1 MSEMVN
7 QAAEA
12 DLDRSE
18 ERSEHGVD
26 GMLEERDPSAMT
38 LSVFGQL
45 LEPEGIAPAQD
56 FAESGRLI
64 CEQTPSIEL
73 RAKIRFILNED
84 IQFDVGA
91 GDDVRRLMRHWRA
104 ELSPQ
109 IENTDEDLFVSGFAD
124 DEALADLAS
133 EAPIIRLVNHL
144 FARALDLDASDI
156 HFEPNE
162 NYLDIRCRVDGIMT
176 RIERLPVK
184 IHTAVASRLKLMAKL
199 DIGEKRLPQD
209 GRIDYKVGNKQLDM
223 RVSTLP
229 GVHGESVV
237 LRILDRSDTA
247 VSLKQLGMPEK
258 ILEQYQGIINQPHGM
273 VLITGPTGSGKT
285 TTLYATLEKINSE
298 AQKIITVEDPV
309 EYQLDGITQIQ
320 ANASIGLSFAQGL
333 RSIVRQDPDV
343 LMIGE
348 IRDHETAEIA
358 IESALTGHLVFS
370 TLHTND
376 AAGAVTRL
384 QDMGVQ
390 GYLISSSLL
399 AIQAQRLVRRVC
411 TDCAEVHPLNI
422 DEAAALEIDID
433 SIAEIRRGSGC
444 ERCGQTGYRGR
455 VGLYELLIMTD
466 AIRHHI
472 AAGADANIIRD
483 EAIRE
488 GMKTLRQDAL
498 EKLSDGMTTP
508 EEVVRVT
515 RAI

>member
-1 MSEMVN
+1 MPYSPV
-7 QAAEA
+7 
-12 DLDRSE
+12 
-18 ERSEHGVD
+18 
-26 GMLEERDPSAMT
+26 T
-38 LSVFGQL
+38 LSIFTQL
-45 LEPEGIAPAQD
+45 LEPEGIAPAKD
-56 FAESGRLI
+56 FEESGSLI
-64 CEQTPSIEL
+64 CNQLPSIAF
-73 RAKIRFILNED
+73 RSKVRFIVGE
-84 IQFDVGA
+84 IVRFKVGA
-91 GDDVRRLMRHWRA
+91 DEEVRRLMKYWRA

-109 IENTDEDLFVSGFAD
+109 IESNEDERFVSGFED
-124 DEALADLAS
+124 DEELIDLAS

-144 FARALDLDASDI
+144 FARALDLNASDI

-162 NYLDIRCRVDGIMT
+162 AYLNVRCRVDGIMT
-176 RIERLPVK
+176 RIERLPVR

-209 GRIDYKVGNKQLDM
+209 GRINYQIGSKQLDM

-237 LRILDRSDTA
+237 LRILDRSDTT
-247 VSLKQLGMPEK
+247 VDLSRLGMPDNV
-258 ILEQYQGIINQPHGM
+258 LTNYQGVISQPHGM
-273 VLITGPTGSGKT
+273 ILITGPTGSGKT

-298 AQKIITVEDPV
+298 RQKIITVEDPV
-309 EYQLDGITQIQ
+309 EYQLEGITQIQ
-320 ANASIGLSFAQGL
+320 ANASIGLSFAAGL
-333 RSIVRQDPDV
+333 RSIVRQDPDI
-343 LMIGE
+343 LMVGE

-384 QDMGVQ
+384 QDMGVE

-411 TDCAEVHPLNI
+411 TDCAETHFLSE
-422 DEAAALEIDID
+422 DEAIVLEIGI
-433 SIAEIRRGSGC
+433 SSCPKIQRGKGC
-444 ERCGQTGYRGR
+444 DRCGHTGYRGR
-455 VGLYELLIMTD
+455 VGLYELLMMSD

-472 AAGADANIIRD
+472 ASGADANIIRD
-483 EAIRE
+483 EAIIE
-488 GMKTLRQDAL
+488 GMKTLREDAI
-498 EKLSDGMTTP
+498 EKLKAGLTTP

>member
-1 MSEMVN
+1 M
-7 QAAEA
+7 
-12 DLDRSE
+12 
-18 ERSEHGVD
+18 
-26 GMLEERDPSAMT
+26 
-38 LSVFGQL
+38 
-45 LEPEGIAPAQD
+45 
-56 FAESGRLI
+56 
-64 CEQTPSIEL
+64 
-73 RAKIRFILNED
+73 
-84 IQFDVGA
+84 
-91 GDDVRRLMRHWRA
+91 
-104 ELSPQ
+104 
-109 IENTDEDLFVSGFAD
+109 
-124 DEALADLAS
+124 
-133 EAPIIRLVNHL
+133 NHL

-176 RIERLPVK
+176 RIERLPIK

-209 GRIDYKVGNKQLDM
+209 GRIDYKVGSKQLDM

-285 TTLYATLEKINSE
+285 TTLYATLEKINRE

-390 GYLISSSLL
+390 GY
-399 AIQAQRLVRRVC
+399 
-411 TDCAEVHPLNI
+411 PN
-422 DEAAALEIDID
+422 
-433 SIAEIRRGSGC
+433 
-444 ERCGQTGYRGR
+444 
-455 VGLYELLIMTD
+455 
-466 AIRHHI
+466 
-472 AAGADANIIRD
+472 
-483 EAIRE
+483 
-488 GMKTLRQDAL
+488 
-498 EKLSDGMTTP
+498 
-508 EEVVRVT
+508 
-515 RAI
+515 

>member
-1 MSEMVN
+1 MSEV
-7 QAAEA
+7 
-12 DLDRSE
+12 
-18 ERSEHGVD
+18 
-26 GMLEERDPSAMT
+26 LEQNYPISLAT
-38 LSVFGQL
+38 FSQL
-45 LEPEGIAPAQD
+45 LEPAGIAPAQNYAD
-56 FAESGRLI
+56 SSVLVCHEAPDI
-64 CEQTPSIEL
+64 PL
-73 RAKIRFILNED
+73 RSKIRFILGAQTKFRVSD
-84 IQFDVGA
+84 IDEVA
-91 GDDVRRLMRHWRA
+91 RLMKFWRA

-109 IENTDEDLFVSGFAD
+109 IEQSDDIFVSGYED
-124 DEALADLAS
+124 DEELKDLAS

-144 FARALDLDASDI
+144 FARALDLNASDI

-162 NYLDIRCRVDGIMT
+162 DYLDVRCRVDGIMT
-176 RIERLPVK
+176 RIERLPNN

-209 GRIDYKVGNKQLDM
+209 GRIDSRIGSKQLDM

-247 VSLKQLGMPEK
+247 VSLQQLGMPQT
-258 ILEQYQGIINQPHGM
+258 ILKTYQQLITQPHGM
-273 VLITGPTGSGKT
+273 ILITGPTGSGKT

-298 AQKIITVEDPV
+298 EQKIITVEDPV

-320 ANASIGLSFAQGL
+320 ANASIGLSFAAGL

-343 LMIGE
+343 LMVGE

-384 QDMGVQ
+384 QDMGVE

-399 AIQAQRLVRRVC
+399 AIQAQRLVRRIC
-411 TDCAEVHPLNI
+411 EECKQQHPI
-422 DEAAALEIDID
+422 SADEANVLTVDAKDYPYIY
-433 SIAEIRRGSGC
+433 RGQGC
-444 ERCGQTGYRGR
+444 ERCANTGYRSR
-455 VGLYELLIMTD
+455 VGLYELLVMSD

-472 AAGADANIIRD
+472 ASGADANIIR
-483 EAIRE
+483 EQAIKE

-498 EKLSDGMTTP
+498 EKLAAGLTTP

-515 RAI
+515 RAL

>member
-1 MSEMVN
+1 MSP
-7 QAAEA
+7 
-12 DLDRSE
+12 L
-18 ERSEHGVD
+18 
-26 GMLEERDPSAMT
+26 T
-38 LSVFGQL
+38 LPLFSQL
-45 LEPEGIAPAQD
+45 LEPEGIAPAHD
-56 FAESGRLI
+56 YARSGLLV
-64 CEQTPSIEL
+64 CNALPDIEL
-73 RAKIRFILNED
+73 RARIRFIA
-84 IQFDVGA
+84 GA
-91 GDDVRRLMRHWRA
+91 GVRFRRGKGDEVSRLMKHWRA

-109 IENTDEDLFVSGFAD
+109 IDQGAEVFVSGFDD
-124 DEALADLAS
+124 DEDLKDMAS

-144 FARALDLDASDI
+144 FARALDLNASDI

-162 NYLDIRCRVDGIMT
+162 DHLDVRCRVDGIMT
-176 RIERLPVK
+176 RIERLPIK
-184 IHTAVASRLKLMAKL
+184 IHTAVASRLKLMARL

-209 GRIDYKVGNKQLDM
+209 GRIDSRIGNKQLDM

-247 VSLKQLGMPEK
+247 VSLQQLGMPEA
-258 ILEQYQGIINQPHGM
+258 ILGTYQQLITQPHGM
-273 VLITGPTGSGKT
+273 ILITGPTGSGKT

-298 AQKIITVEDPV
+298 KQKIITVEDPV
-309 EYQLDGITQIQ
+309 EYQLEGITQIQ
-320 ANASIGLSFAQGL
+320 ANASIGLSFAAGL

-343 LMIGE
+343 LMVGE

-384 QDMGVQ
+384 QDMGVE

-411 TDCAEVHPLNI
+411 SDCKVAQPI
-422 DEAAALEIDID
+422 SMDEANVLQIN
-433 SIAEIRRGSGC
+433 AEDYPILQRGTGC
-444 ERCGQTGYRGR
+444 ERCGGTGYRGR
-455 VGLYELLIMTD
+455 IGLYELLVMSD

-472 AAGADANIIRD
+472 ASGADANVIR
-483 EAIRE
+483 EQAIRE

-498 EKLSDGMTTP
+498 EKLAAGLTTP

-515 RAI
+515 RAL

>member
-1 MSEMVN
+1 
-7 QAAEA
+7 
-12 DLDRSE
+12 
-18 ERSEHGVD
+18 
-26 GMLEERDPSAMT
+26 
-38 LSVFGQL
+38 
-45 LEPEGIAPAQD
+45 
-56 FAESGRLI
+56 
-64 CEQTPSIEL
+64 
-73 RAKIRFILNED
+73 
-84 IQFDVGA
+84 
-91 GDDVRRLMRHWRA
+91 
-104 ELSPQ
+104 
-109 IENTDEDLFVSGFAD
+109 
-124 DEALADLAS
+124 
-133 EAPIIRLVNHL
+133 
-144 FARALDLDASDI
+144 
-156 HFEPNE
+156 
-162 NYLDIRCRVDGIMT
+162 
-176 RIERLPVK
+176 
-184 IHTAVASRLKLMAKL
+184 
-199 DIGEKRLPQD
+199 
-209 GRIDYKVGNKQLDM
+209 
-223 RVSTLP
+223 
-229 GVHGESVV
+229 
-237 LRILDRSDTA
+237 
-247 VSLKQLGMPEK
+247 MPEK
-258 ILEQYQGIINQPHGM
+258 ILDQYQSIISQPHGM

-298 AQKIITVEDPV
+298 KQKIITVEDPV

-320 ANASIGLSFAQGL
+320 ANASIGLSFAEGL

-411 TDCAEVHPLNI
+411 TDCAVTEALNE
-422 DEAAALEIDID
+422 DEAAALQIELGHIV
-433 SIAEIRRGSGC
+433 EVRRGSGC

-455 VGLYELLIMTD
+455 VGLYELLVMSD

-472 AAGADANIIRD
+472 ATGADANIIRE
-483 EAIRE
+483 EAIKE

-498 EKLSDGMTTP
+498 EKLNDGLTTP

>member
-1 MSEMVN
+1 MNYAPITM
-7 QAAEA
+7 
-12 DLDRSE
+12 
-18 ERSEHGVD
+18 
-26 GMLEERDPSAMT
+26 P
-38 LSVFGQL
+38 VFSQL
-45 LEPEGIAPAQD
+45 LEPQGIAPAQD
-56 FAESGRLI
+56 FEESGKLA
-64 CEQTPSIEL
+64 CSQLPSMEL
-73 RAKIRFILNED
+73 RAKIRFIVGEPVR
-84 IQFDVGA
+84 FDLRK
-91 GDDVRRLMRHWRA
+91 DDEVRRLMKHWRA

-109 IENTDEDLFVSGFAD
+109 IDSGDEDIFVSGFED
-124 DEALADLAS
+124 DEELIDLAS

-144 FARALDLDASDI
+144 FARALDLNASDI

-162 NYLDIRCRVDGIMT
+162 NHLDVRCRVDGIMT
-176 RIERLPVK
+176 RIERLPIK
-184 IHTAVASRLKLMAKL
+184 IHTAVASRLKLMARL

-209 GRIDYKVGNKQLDM
+209 GRIDYQIGSKQLDM

-247 VSLKQLGMPEK
+247 VDLLALGMPQS
-258 ILEQYQGIINQPHGM
+258 ILKDYQNIISQPHGM
-273 VLITGPTGSGKT
+273 ILITGPTGSGKT

-298 AQKIITVEDPV
+298 KQKIITVEDPV
-309 EYQLDGITQIQ
+309 EYQLEGITQIQ
-320 ANASIGLSFAQGL
+320 ANAAIGLSFAAGL

-343 LMIGE
+343 LMVGE

-384 QDMGVQ
+384 QDMGVE

-411 TDCAEVHPLNI
+411 TDCSETVELNA
-422 DEAAALEIDID
+422 DEAAVLEIARSDCPTIN
-433 SIAEIRRGSGC
+433 RGTGC
-444 ERCGQTGYRGR
+444 ETCGQTGYRGR
-455 VGLYELLIMTD
+455 VGLYELLLMSD

-472 AAGADANIIRD
+472 ASGADANVIRD
-483 EAIRE
+483 QAIEE
-488 GMKTLRQDAL
+488 GMTTLREDAL
-498 EKLSDGMTTP
+498 IKLKAGLTTP

-515 RAI
+515 RAL

>member
-1 MSEMVN
+1 
-7 QAAEA
+7 
-12 DLDRSE
+12 
-18 ERSEHGVD
+18 
-26 GMLEERDPSAMT
+26 MT
-38 LSVFGQL
+38 LSIFTQL
-45 LEPEGIAPAQD
+45 LEPEGIAPAKD
-56 FAESGRLI
+56 FEESGSLI
-64 CEQTPSIEL
+64 CNQLPSIAF
-73 RAKIRFILNED
+73 RSKVRFIVGE
-84 IQFDVGA
+84 IVRFKVGA
-91 GDDVRRLMRHWRA
+91 DEEVRRLMRYWRA

-109 IENTDEDLFVSGFAD
+109 IESNEDDHFVSGFED
-124 DEALADLAS
+124 DEALIDLAS

-144 FARALDLDASDI
+144 FARALDLNASDI

-162 NYLDIRCRVDGIMT
+162 AYLNVRCRVDGIMT
-176 RIERLPVK
+176 RIERLPIR

-209 GRIDYKVGNKQLDM
+209 GRINYQIGSKQLDM

-237 LRILDRSDTA
+237 LRILDRSDTT
-247 VSLKQLGMPEK
+247 VDLSRLGMPGNV
-258 ILEQYQGIINQPHGM
+258 LTNYQSVISQPHGM
-273 VLITGPTGSGKT
+273 ILITGPTGSGKT

-298 AQKIITVEDPV
+298 RQKIITVEDPV
-309 EYQLDGITQIQ
+309 EYQLEGITQIQ
-320 ANASIGLSFAQGL
+320 ANASIGLSFAAGL
-333 RSIVRQDPDV
+333 RSIVRQDPDI
-343 LMIGE
+343 LMVGE

-384 QDMGVQ
+384 QDMGVE

-411 TDCAEVHPLNI
+411 TDCAETHFLSE
-422 DEAAALEIDID
+422 DEAIVLEIDI
-433 SIAEIRRGSGC
+433 STCPKIQRGKGC
-444 ERCGQTGYRGR
+444 ERCGHTGYRGR
-455 VGLYELLIMTD
+455 VGLYELLMMSD

-472 AAGADANIIRD
+472 ASGADANIIRD
-483 EAIRE
+483 EAIIE
-488 GMKTLRQDAL
+488 GMKTLREDAI
-498 EKLSDGMTTP
+498 EKLKAGLTTP

>member
-1 MSEMVN
+1 MITEPVK
-7 QAAEA
+7 AAEKAPDDA
-12 DLDRSE
+12 DAATAQRFADIQLAS
-18 ERSEHGVD
+18 
-26 GMLEERDPSAMT
+26 
-38 LSVFGQL
+38 FGQL
-45 LEPEGIAPAQD
+45 LEPAGIAPALD
-56 FAESGRLI
+56 YSNSGTLVYAGA
-64 CEQTPSIEL
+64 PSIEL
-73 RAKIRFILNED
+73 RAQIRFAVDAQIS
-84 IQFDVGA
+84 FRRGS
-91 GDDVRRLMRHWRA
+91 DDEVRRLLRHWRA
-104 ELSPQ
+104 ELSPTL
-109 IENTDEDLFVSGFAD
+109 ESGEEELFVSGFDD
-124 DEALADLAS
+124 DESLKDLAS

-162 NYLDIRCRVDGIMT
+162 NTLDVRCRVDGIMT
-176 RIERLPVK
+176 RIERLPIK
-184 IHTAVASRLKLMAKL
+184 IHTAVASRLKLMARL

-209 GRIDYKVGNKQLDM
+209 GRIDYKIGAKQLDM

-229 GVHGESVV
+229 GVHGESIV

-247 VSLKQLGMPEK
+247 VELVQLGMPQDLLARYES
-258 ILEQYQGIINQPHGM
+258 IVTQPHGM

-298 AQKIITVEDPV
+298 KQKIITVEDPV

-320 ANASIGLSFAQGL
+320 ANASIGLGFAAGL

-384 QDMGVQ
+384 QDMGVE

-411 TDCAEVHPLNI
+411 TDCAETHVLTD
-422 DEAAALEIDID
+422 DEARVLEIDARD
-433 SIAEIRRGSGC
+433 CPEIRRGSGC

-455 VGLYELLIMTD
+455 VGLYELLTMSD
-466 AIRHHI
+466 EIRHQI
-472 AAGADANIIRD
+472 ASGADANSIRD
-483 EAIRE
+483 EAIRG
-488 GMKTLRQDAL
+488 GMRTLRQDAL
-498 EKLSDGMTTP
+498 AKLRAGITTP

-515 RAI
+515 RAV

>member
-1 MSEMVN
+1 MSST
-7 QAAEA
+7 AEQ
-12 DLDRSE
+12 
-18 ERSEHGVD
+18 
-26 GMLEERDPSAMT
+26 PSNFEPMT
-38 LSVFGQL
+38 MPVFSQL
-45 LEPEGIAPAQD
+45 LEPQGIAPAQNYE
-56 FAESGRLI
+56 ATGTLVCSQI
-64 CEQTPSIEL
+64 PAIEL
-73 RAKIRFILNED
+73 RARIRFITGEKLRFE
-84 IQFDVGA
+84 IRS
-91 GDDVRRLMRHWRA
+91 DDEVRRLMKHWRA
-104 ELSPQ
+104 ELSPS
-109 IENTDEDLFVSGFAD
+109 IDSSEEEIFVSGFED
-124 DEALADLAS
+124 DEELIDLAS

-144 FARALDLDASDI
+144 FARALDLNASDI

-162 NYLDIRCRVDGIMT
+162 THLDVRCRVDGIMT

-209 GRIDYKVGNKQLDM
+209 GRIDYQIGSKQLDM

-247 VSLKQLGMPEK
+247 VDLQALGMPEDV
-258 ILEQYQGIINQPHGM
+258 LRRYQSVVTQPHGM
-273 VLITGPTGSGKT
+273 ILITGPTGSGKT
-285 TTLYATLEKINSE
+285 TTLYATLEKINNE
-298 AQKIITVEDPV
+298 KQKIITVEDPV

-320 ANASIGLSFAQGL
+320 ANASIGLSFASGL

-343 LMIGE
+343 LMVGE

-384 QDMGVQ
+384 QDMGVE

-411 TDCAEVHPLNI
+411 TECAETVPLTEDEANVLEIHI
-422 DEAAALEIDID
+422 DECPRV
-433 SIAEIRRGSGC
+433 RRGSGC
-444 ERCGQTGYRGR
+444 ESCGQTGYRGR
-455 VGLYELLIMTD
+455 VGLYELLLMSDT
-466 AIRHHI
+466 IRHHI
-472 AAGADANIIRD
+472 ASGADANIIRD
-483 EAIRE
+483 QAKQE
-488 GMKTLRQDAL
+488 GMRTLREDAL
-498 EKLSDGMTTP
+498 EKLRNGLTTP

-515 RAI
+515 RSL

>member
-1 MSEMVN
+1 MSYSPV
-7 QAAEA
+7 
-12 DLDRSE
+12 
-18 ERSEHGVD
+18 
-26 GMLEERDPSAMT
+26 T
-38 LSVFGQL
+38 LSIFTQL
-45 LEPEGIAPAQD
+45 LEPEGIAPAKD
-56 FAESGRLI
+56 FEESGSLL
-64 CEQTPSIEL
+64 CNQLPSIAF
-73 RAKIRFILNED
+73 RSKVRFIVGE
-84 IQFDVGA
+84 IVRFKVGA
-91 GDDVRRLMRHWRA
+91 DEEVRRLMKYWRA

-109 IENTDEDLFVSGFAD
+109 IESNEGEHFVSGFED
-124 DEALADLAS
+124 DEELIDLAS

-144 FARALDLDASDI
+144 FARALDLNASDI

-162 NYLDIRCRVDGIMT
+162 AYLNVRCRVDGIMT
-176 RIERLPVK
+176 RIERLPVR

-209 GRIDYKVGNKQLDM
+209 GRINYQIGSKQLDM

-237 LRILDRSDTA
+237 LRILDRSDTT
-247 VSLKQLGMPEK
+247 VDLSRLGMPDNV
-258 ILEQYQGIINQPHGM
+258 LTNYQGVISQPHGM
-273 VLITGPTGSGKT
+273 ILITGPTGSGKT

-298 AQKIITVEDPV
+298 RQKIITVEDPV
-309 EYQLDGITQIQ
+309 EYQLEGITQIQ
-320 ANASIGLSFAQGL
+320 ANASIGLSFAAGL
-333 RSIVRQDPDV
+333 RSIVRQDPDI
-343 LMIGE
+343 LMVGE

-384 QDMGVQ
+384 QDMGVE

-411 TDCAEVHPLNI
+411 TDCAETHFLSE
-422 DEAAALEIDID
+422 DEAIVLEIGI
-433 SIAEIRRGSGC
+433 SSCPKIQRGKGC
-444 ERCGQTGYRGR
+444 ERCGHTGYRGR
-455 VGLYELLIMTD
+455 VGLYELLMMSD

-472 AAGADANIIRD
+472 ASGADANIIRD
-483 EAIRE
+483 EAIIE
-488 GMKTLRQDAL
+488 GMKTLREDAI
-498 EKLSDGMTTP
+498 EKLKAGLTTP